1 MNRRLTSLVAF
12 LAVAVIGLAGTAGPL
27 QAQAKKAEPPK
38 PAKHEWE
45 EALDSWSDIG
55 RKLVAMAEDMPE
67 AKYWYTPAKDT
78 RTFGDMLLHVAGVNY
93 QALNAIAGRELG
105 PGANDPP
112 RAKYSSK
119 AAVVAYLKKS
129 FADGE
134 ANLKAIKS
142 HADFEKE
149 VVYPW
154 ANQLVHPHSLWGLAV
169 AHCSEHYGSLVTYY
183 RLQGMVPPE
192 SRPRK

>member
-1 MNRRLTSLVAF
+1 MHRRTYK
-12 LAVAVIGLAGTAGPL
+12 GLAIVGALALSLGAVTMIR
-27 QAQAKKAEPPK
+27 AQANKAEAPK

-55 RKLVAMAEDMPE
+55 RRLIAMAEDMPE

-93 QALNAIAGRELG
+93 QVVNAIAGREVG
-105 PGANDPP
+105 HGENDPP
-112 RAKYSSK
+112 RANYNSK

-129 FADGE
+129 FADG
-134 ANLKAIKS
+134 AASLKAIKS
-142 HADFEKE
+142 HADFEKK

-154 ANQLVHPHSLWGLAV
+154 ANQLIHPHSLWGMTV
-169 AHCSEHYGSLVTYY
+169 AHASEHYGSLVTYY
-183 RLQGMVPPE
+183 RVQGMVPPE
-192 SRPRK
+192 SRPKK